1 MTTPFSRIPQPMIG
15 MNWEPSPSNYKTL
28 NPVPPEYGD
37 TDFANDDFVALWNVD
52 ANGVGRY
59 DLFNIKAMLC
69 NTVKMYNWSVP
80 APNGYW
86 MRNHTNFLAMATKL
100 GLKVIVPISNFFTG
114 TAYSNR
120 AAASSGSVPANPAG
134 PPASSDL
141 QTWITEIVTEI
152 YQNNNNPGPVI
163 MWAIGN
169 EFDNDNLGAYG
180 YCEAVDIA
188 TVASYIIAAEQS
200 LDISS
205 DNLLA
210 FTSPV
215 TTALIPVNTSIVP
228 SAPYETLDG
237 GCAIEALLQAFNSVL
252 GATVT
257 SQRFIASVNSYQIG
271 QQLIDYNTAFPTIFP
286 GLNFFYGEL
295 GFSAESGDQTQADNI
310 QNQFATVMQLATP
323 GAPFYGACC
332 FEYTDE
338 LWKGAPGS
346 SETMFGVYTFSGN
359 SQTSNEGNHSPV
371 WAASYPVDNLSP
383 RLAVIWFQSGV
394 TGVPPPP
401 IGPG

>member
-1 MTTPFSRIPQPMIG
+1 MIG
-15 MNWEPSPSNYKTL
+15 MNWEPSPSNYTSL

-100 GLKVIVPISNFFTG
+100 GLSVIVPISNFFTG

-120 AAASSGSVPANPAG
+120 AAVSGGSVPANSGGPA
-134 PPASSDL
+134 ANNDL
-141 QTWITEIVTEI
+141 QTWITQIVTEI
-152 YQNNNNPGPVI
+152 YQNNTPGPVI

-169 EFDNDNLGAYG
+169 EYDNDNLGTYG

-188 TVASYIIAAEQS
+188 TIASYIIAAEQQ
-200 LDISS
+200 LGISS
-205 DNLLA
+205 DNVLA

-215 TTALIPVNTSIVP
+215 TTALTPVNTSIP
-228 SAPYETLDG
+228 STTAPYNTLDG
-237 GCAIEALLQAFNSVL
+237 GCAIEALLQAFNSAL
-252 GATVT
+252 GASVT
-257 SQRFIASVNSYQIG
+257 SQRFIAAVNSYQIG
-271 QQLIDYNTAFPTIFP
+271 QQLIDYNTQFPTVFP
-286 GLNFFYGEL
+286 NLNFFYGEL
-295 GFSAESGDQTQADNI
+295 GYSAWYGGQTQANNV
-310 QNQFATVMQLATP
+310 QNQFGTVMQLATA

-338 LWKGAPGS
+338 LWKGPAGS
-346 SETMFGVYTFSGN
+346 SETMFGVYTFSGG
-359 SQTSNEGNHSPV
+359 SQTSSEGNHSPV
-371 WAASYPVDNLSP
+371 WGATYPVDNLSP
-383 RLAVIWFQSGV
+383 RLAVIWFESGV

-401 IGPG
+401 IGPGND